1 MACALDRTLLA
12 VCSLAAQ
19 LCYDSEDHRASVI
32 CVDGIWRSGIAQ
44 TVHAACLPL
53 LQVFFSFVHAAS
65 AQRAL
70 TARAASAMSLL
81 LAVQLYVA
89 HTLSS
94 DPSHLE
100 NPASDAYVGS
110 RVRCAL
116 MRQH

>member
-1 MACALDRTLLA
+1 M
-12 VCSLAAQ
+12 
-19 LCYDSEDHRASVI
+19 
-32 CVDGIWRSGIAQ
+32 
-44 TVHAACLPL
+44 
-53 LQVFFSFVHAAS
+53 FSFVRAAS